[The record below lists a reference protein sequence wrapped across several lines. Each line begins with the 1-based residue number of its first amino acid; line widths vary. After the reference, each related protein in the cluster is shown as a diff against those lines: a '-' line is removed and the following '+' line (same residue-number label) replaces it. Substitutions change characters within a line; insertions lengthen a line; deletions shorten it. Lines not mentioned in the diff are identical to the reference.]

1 MTSLLTGA
9 TVGYPFLIS
18 AGAALG
24 RPRLPLV
31 VIGALLLVSLV
42 LAWRSGF
49 EGDAVWRA
57 AEGALMMAFL
67 VVAAVVNEE
76 HVIRLGPA
84 LANVA
89 MLLSFGRTLRGGPS
103 MVESIARLRRRD
115 LPGEVVTYCWRLT
128 LLWCV
133 FFGLNAAFITWLSFY
148 ASLASWTVYTGL
160 LAYLLAGALF
170 VGEIF
175 YRHRRFA
182 GTE

>member
-9 TVGYPFLIS
+9 TIGYPFLVS
-18 AGAALG
+18 AGAIFG
-24 RPRLPLV
+24 RPRLPLAIV
-31 VIGALLLVSLV
+31 GAMLLVSIA

-49 EGDAVWRA
+49 QGDAVWRVGEA
-57 AEGALMMAFL
+57 GLMTAFL
-67 VVAAVVNEE
+67 VVAAVVNEV

-84 LANVA
+84 VANVA
-89 MLLSFGRTLRGGPS
+89 MLLSFGRTLRSGPS
-103 MVESIARLRRRD
+103 MVESFARLRRRD
-115 LPGEVVTYCWRLT
+115 LPGDLVTYCWRLT

-160 LAYLLAGALF
+160 LAYLLAGVLF

-175 YRHRRFA
+175 YRQRRFA

>member
-1 MTSLLTGA
+1 VTSLLTGA
-9 TVGYPFLIS
+9 TIGYPFLIF

-31 VIGALLLVSLV
+31 VIGALLLVSLI

-49 EGDAVWRA
+49 ECDAVWRA
-57 AEGALMMAFL
+57 AEAALMVAFL
-67 VVAAVVNEE
+67 VVAAIVNDE

-103 MVESIARLRRRD
+103 MVERIARLRRGD
-115 LPGEVVTYCWRLT
+115 LPAEVVTYCWRLT

-133 FFGLNAAFITWLSFY
+133 FFGANAAFITWLAFFGSF
-148 ASLASWTVYTGL
+148 ASWTLYTGL
-160 LAYLLAGALF
+160 LAYLLAGGLF
-170 VGEIF
+170 LAELL

-182 GTE
+182 VTR